1 MSAKAT
7 GLSPCARE
15 KSISSGPLPPLG
27 AKKSHRRQDT
37 RGRKSQV
44 NKADRCQEQPFRLPL
59 GLLQNTH
66 YAHFV
71 KTGGE
76 ASDWQDGDGVGTAW
90 QVYTTRGGH
99 TPAYTHHVY
108 SSYIYI
114 YNIYAQIFAAGATPK
129 FVTLF
134 AQPGDRQRRWFTLL
148 PWLMFKD
155 DPNGAIIARSR
166 ARPSLSKPCSSP
178 HAQRRRARKK
188 SSAIGRAE
196 QTGECSRG
204 LWRIDKGRRARSD
217 VCSRF

>member
-1 MSAKAT
+1 MRTSSKRAAKQVTDRTAMASAPRDRYT
-7 GLSPCARE
+7 
-15 KSISSGPLPPLG
+15 PL
-27 AKKSHRRQDT
+27 AEAIHRHIRIT
-37 RGRKSQV
+37 YI
-44 NKADRCQEQPFRLPL
+44 A
-59 GLLQNTH
+59 
-66 YAHFV
+66 A
-71 KTGGE
+71 
-76 ASDWQDGDGVGTAW
+76 
-90 QVYTTRGGH
+90 
-99 TPAYTHHVY
+99 
-108 SSYIYI
+108 IYI